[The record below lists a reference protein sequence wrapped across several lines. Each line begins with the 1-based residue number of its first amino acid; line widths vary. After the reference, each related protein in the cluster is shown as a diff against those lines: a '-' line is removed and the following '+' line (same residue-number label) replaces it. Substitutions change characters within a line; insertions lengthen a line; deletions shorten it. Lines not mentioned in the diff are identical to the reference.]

1 MIRFFVNDI
10 ELVLP
15 SDYSIE
21 NIDEN
26 TLITSNGE
34 YTLDIDFSLIEPV
47 NAKAFKHLNRLNI
60 SVIDDDYDAIMIDN
74 GVQKFGKLVTI
85 SSTDI
90 SVKTQF
96 VSGSSLINYVTG
108 ENRKIWELDFG
119 TEDSIDYTRALS
131 SVTSPSYLNKFLCVP
146 IKFSN
151 GKVNNFTV
159 ERADMYNG
167 CPING
172 IENIVL
178 QPYLLYYINR
188 LPELMGFELT
198 TNVLNSDELLKRLF
212 IANRVQSLVY
222 SDALPDM
229 TIREF
234 ILAIETTFNVI
245 FNFKSDKTCEIINT
259 KTFLSNKNTVKLNA
273 IDSFVREK
281 STDVYRF
288 DITKM
293 KYDLNDTGYLRYQV
307 LPEEILNKCQI
318 IEYPSVSAII
328 SALDESKKNK
338 FIIYKATNLNQ
349 QYIFC
354 DSPKISV
361 YCRIVP
367 GTTGYL
373 VNVNKFRTEG
383 TSDEKELIMPITPLA
398 YTFDTIKFIFNEDQG
413 GDWEYD
419 SATQIPVVET
429 DIYIPENQT
438 IIEDIELDMKTVPR
452 DDKIRVGIYNGLM
465 KMPVNDADYS
475 EDINCLYPVSFID
488 INPEFWL
495 TDNDKNSVLS
505 PTYASVFNLWVQN
518 EFKTVALYSLKLVDP
533 DGFFNQYYSE
543 NSKFDTSYIYT
554 FSDTHKPEYV
564 AANIFEYNGH
574 NYIPIKFVRSSSKQ
588 KAMTTGYFYRMK

>member
-15 SDYSIE
+15 DNTSIE

-26 TLITSNGE
+26 PLITRNGE
-34 YTLDIDFSLIEPV
+34 YSLDIDFSLLEPI
-47 NAKAFKHLNRLNI
+47 NAKAFKHVNRLNI

-74 GVQKFGKLVTI
+74 GVQKSGKLIII

-96 VSGSSLINYVTG
+96 VGGSSLVNYVSG
-108 ENRKIWELDFG
+108 EDKKIWELDFG
-119 TEDSIDYTRALS
+119 NEDEIDYLRALA
-131 SVTSPSYLNKFLCVP
+131 SVTNPTYLNKFVCVP

-151 GKVNNFTV
+151 AKANNFTV
-159 ERADMYNG
+159 EMAHLYNG

-172 IENIVL
+172 VENIIM
-178 QPYLLYYINR
+178 QPYLIYYINR
-188 LPELMGFELT
+188 LPELLGFKLT
-198 TNVLNSDELLKRLF
+198 NNVLNSDELLKRLF
-212 IANRVQSLVY
+212 IANRVQSLAY

-234 ILAIETTFNVI
+234 ILAIETTFNVV

-259 KTFLSNKNTVKLNA
+259 KTFLASKNTVKLNA
-273 IDSFVREK
+273 QDSFIREK
-281 STDVYRF
+281 SNDVYRF

-293 KYDLNDTGYLRYQV
+293 KYDVNDNGYFRYQV
-307 LPEEILNKCQI
+307 LPEEVINKCQI
-318 IEYPSVSAII
+318 IEHPSVSAII
-328 SALDESKKNK
+328 SSLDESKKNK

-361 YCRIVP
+361 FSRIVP
-367 GTTGYL
+367 GTSGYL
-373 VNVNKFRTEG
+373 VNVNKFRAEG
-383 TSDEKELIMPITPLA
+383 ASDEKELVMPITPLT
-398 YTFDTIKFIFNEDQG
+398 YTFDIVKFIFNENQG

-419 SATQIPVVET
+419 SATQTPVVET
-429 DIYIPENQT
+429 SIFIPDNQT
-438 IIEDIELDMKTVPR
+438 IIEDIELNMKTIPR
-452 DDKIRVGIYNGLM
+452 DSKISVGIYNGLM
-465 KMPVNDADYS
+465 KMPINNTVYS

-488 INPEFWL
+488 TNPEFWL
-495 TDNDKNSVLS
+495 TDNDKNSILS

-518 EFKTVALYSLKLVDP
+518 EFKTVALYSLKLVGT
-533 DGFFNQYYSE
+533 DGFFNKYYSE

-564 AANIFEYNGH
+564 AANIFEYNG
-574 NYIPIKFVRSSSKQ
+574 NSYIPIKFVRSSSKQ
-588 KAMTTGYFYRMK
+588 KATTKGYFYRIK

>member
-1 MIRFFVNDI
+1 MIRFFVNNI

-15 SDYSIE
+15 EEFSIE

-34 YTLDIDFSLIEPV
+34 YTLDVEFSLLEAN

-60 SVIDDDYDAIMIDN
+60 DIVAKDYEAIMLDN
-74 GVQKFGKLVTI
+74 GVQKSGKLITI
-85 SSTDI
+85 SNTDT

-96 VSGSSLINYVTG
+96 VSGSSLVNYVTG
-108 ENRKIWELDFG
+108 EDKKIWELDFG
-119 TEDSIDYTRALS
+119 TEDPIDYTRALS
-131 SVTSPSYLNKFLCVP
+131 SVTSPSYLNKFSCVP
-146 IKFSN
+146 VKFSN

-159 ERADMYNG
+159 ERADLYNG

-172 IENIVL
+172 VENIVM
-178 QPYLLYYINR
+178 QPYLLHYINR
-188 LPELMGFELT
+188 LPELLGFELT
-198 TNVLNSDELLKRLF
+198 ANVLNSDELLNRMF
-212 IANRVQSLVY
+212 IPNRIQSLVY

-234 ILAIETTFNVI
+234 ILAIETSFNVV
-245 FNFKSDKTCEIINT
+245 FNFKSDKKCEIINT
-259 KTFLSNKNTVKLNA
+259 KSFLASKNTVKLNA
-273 IDSFVREK
+273 NDSFIREK

-293 KYDLNDTGYLRYQV
+293 TYDVNDTGYLRYQV
-307 LPEEILNKCQI
+307 LPEEIISKCQI

-328 SALDESKKNK
+328 SSLDESKKNK

-349 QYIFC
+349 QYVFC

-361 YCRIVP
+361 YCRLVP
-367 GTTGYL
+367 GTSGYL
-373 VNVNKFRTEG
+373 VNINKFRNEG
-383 TSDEKELIMPITPLA
+383 TSDEKELIMPIAPLA
-398 YTFDTIKFIFNEDQG
+398 YTFDTLKFIFDEDQG

-419 SATQIPVVET
+419 SATQIPVIET

-438 IIEDIELDMKTVPR
+438 IIEDIELDMKAIPR
-452 DDKIRVGIYNGLM
+452 DNKIRVGLYNGLI

-475 EDINCLYPVSFID
+475 EYINCLYPVSFVD
-488 INPEFWL
+488 TNPEFWL
-495 TDNDKNSVLS
+495 TDNDKNSILS

-518 EFKTVALYSLKLVDP
+518 EFKKVAMYSLKLIDI
-533 DGFFNQYYSE
+533 DGLFNRYYSE

-554 FSDTHKPEYV
+554 FSDTYKPEYT
-564 AANIFEYNGH
+564 ASNLFEHNGQH
-574 NYIPIKFVRSSSKQ
+574 YIPIKFIKSSSK
-588 KAMTTGYFYRMK
+588 KEANITGYFYRMK